1 MIGFVCAFLLSW
13 QAIFRLP
20 DAAIEVIFKFFS
32 LFLYK
37 LSEIMGSEDLKA
49 LYNWFPSNLKHAQ
62 KLRGIVRDDYQ
73 KIVVCKSCYSTY
85 HYSDCVRSNGII
97 NCTFVRYPKHSQ
109 KRMRSP
115 CQTPLMKKVKTA
127 SGKQILAPIKVFC
140 YKSITQAIQQLVQQ
154 SGMLKLFNQ
163 WRNRKVPI
171 GVMADVYDGSVWNSF
186 LKINGQDFL
195 SDRYSLGL
203 LINVDW
209 FQPYKHV
216 SYSVGAIYIAILNF
230 PRRLRF
236 RRENM
241 ILIGII
247 PGPHEPS
254 LHINS
259 FLEPLVQDLLK
270 LWKGIEMPTTEG
282 IHTIRAALLCNS
294 SDIPATR
301 KVGGFVGHAALKGC
315 SRCLKSFPT
324 QNFGEKADYSGF
336 DRSVWPPRTKEDHQ
350 KKGMEW
356 KHANTL
362 TSRQRIEREDGVR
375 FTELLR
381 LRYFDTVRFSVV
393 DPMHNVLLGTAKL
406 MVSIWKENGLI
417 TSHDFEKIQVRVNH
431 FVTPPDTGRIPHK
444 IASGFSSFTADQWKN
459 WTTIFS
465 LVVLKC
471 TLPEEHYRCW
481 SLFVQSCHLLCSRAI
496 SNAKLLELDRL
507 LICFCKTFQQL
518 YGAKSCTP
526 NLHLHCHL
534 KDCIHD
540 FGPPNAFWL
549 FGCERLNGLLGSV
562 PTNHREIEIQLM
574 RKFSSSQQ
582 ALQSLGSND
591 EALVQNL
598 LGSSHYSGGSLQ
610 NEELPEMPLLT
621 TLSVSNVSESVY
633 HCKLVPPIR
642 EGCYTAS
649 ELSDVNCIMKFYFGE
664 SYVKT
669 LMLHRHSSAI
679 RFRGELYGS
688 INSLHSSSGLVCA
701 KQNTDTGIAR
711 PGFLRKFY
719 TVSVVLKTDG
729 NTERQENIFLASIDW
744 LIEHENRLWFGDY
757 VEVCEEYLPSIRPDF
772 IPVSNILCRCAHLTD
787 KVKFHQQYEET
798 VTMVIPLNHFP
809 GL

>member
-1 MIGFVCAFLLSW
+1 
-13 QAIFRLP
+13 
-20 DAAIEVIFKFFS
+20 
-32 LFLYK
+32 
-37 LSEIMGSEDLKA
+37 MG
-49 LYNWFPSNLKHAQ
+49 
-62 KLRGIVRDDYQ
+62 
-73 KIVVCKSCYSTY
+73 
-85 HYSDCVRSNGII
+85 
-97 NCTFVRYPKHSQ
+97 
-109 KRMRSP
+109 
-115 CQTPLMKKVKTA
+115 
-127 SGKQILAPIKVFC
+127 
-140 YKSITQAIQQLVQQ
+140 Q
-154 SGMLKLFNQ
+154 SGSHSSELM
-163 WRNRKVPI
+163 V
-171 GVMADVYDGSVWNSF
+171 
-186 LKINGQDFL
+186 KIL

-216 SYSVGAIYIAILNF
+216 NYSVGAIYIAILNF

-241 ILIGII
+241 ILVGII

-282 IHTIRAALLCNS
+282 TQVLRAALLCNS

-315 SRCLKSFPT
+315 SRCLKSFPP
-324 QNFGEKADYSGF
+324 QKFGDKAGF
-336 DRSVWPPRTKEDHQ
+336 NPSTWPTRTIESHR

-356 KHANTL
+356 KHATTL
-362 TSRQRIEREDGVR
+362 VCRHKIEQESGVR

-381 LRYFDTVRFSVV
+381 LRYFDTIRFSVV

-417 TSHDFEKIQVRVNH
+417 TSHDFGRIQESVND
-431 FVTPPDTGRIPHK
+431 FVTPPDVGRIPHK
-444 IASGFSSFTADQWKN
+444 ISSGFSSFTADQWKN
-459 WTTIFS
+459 WTTIYS

-471 TLPEEHYRCW
+471 ILPDEHYQCW
-481 SLFVQSCHLLCSRAI
+481 TLFVQACLLLCFRAI
-496 SNAKLLELDRL
+496 SETKALELDGL
-507 LICFCKTFQQL
+507 LIRFCQTFQQL

-540 FGPPNAFWL
+540 FGPANVFWL

-562 PTNHREIEIQLM
+562 PTNHREIEVQLM
-574 RKFSSSQQ
+574 RNFNSSQQ
-582 ALQSLGSND
+582 ALQCVADND
-591 EALVQNL
+591 EAVVQNL
-598 LGSSHYSGGSLQ
+598 LGSSHYSKGSLK
-610 NEELPEMPLLT
+610 NEELPEMPLLV
-621 TLSVSNVSESVY
+621 TLSMSNVGDPVH
-633 HCKLVPPIR
+633 HCKLIPPIK
-642 EGCYTAS
+642 EGCYTSS
-649 ELSDVNCIMKFYFGE
+649 ELSDVNDMMKVYFSE

-669 LMLHRHSSAI
+669 FLLHKHSSAI
-679 RFRGELYGS
+679 WFHGNLYGS

-701 KQNTDTGIAR
+701 KQNTDVGIAK

-719 TVSVVLKTDG
+719 IASVILKMDDS
-729 NTERQENIFLASIDW
+729 TERQESLFLASIDW
-744 LIEHENRLWFGDY
+744 LMEHENRAWFGNH
-757 VEVCEEYLPSIRPDF
+757 VEVWERYLPSIRPDF
-772 IPVSNILCRCAHLTD
+772 IPISNIICRCAHLTNL
-787 KVKFHQQYEET
+787 VEFNQQYGET
-798 VTMVIPLNHFP
+798 VTTVIPLNNFS